1 MVVLLLLRLPVVVG
15 VSRMANTTGILM
27 CVGDLFQ
34 CACMRNNSRERKREN
49 ENAEDGG
56 MLYYGG
62 ERIQQLQTT
71 MVYIL
76 LTIAIGKN

>member
-49 ENAEDGG
+49 ENAEDG